1 MSIQAKTKALLAQI
15 DSTRSHLEDLKDE
28 LRDLWS
34 EDAFDF
40 ENSIWL
46 IEDATILIDEALDL
60 HD

>member
-15 DSTRSHLEDLKDE
+15 DSTRSQLEDLKDE

-46 IEDATILIDEALDL
+46 LEDATILIDEALDL

>member
-15 DSTRSHLEDLKDE
+15 DSTRSQLEDLKDD